1 MKSDNKLILFSV
13 SEAYIDSLELLSKR
27 LDISYTL
34 DKAVLD
40 SFLTERSD
48 ISDQSS
54 EPKDKKMPLYLKMD
68 EDGLSLTDGKH
79 ELRGDFTD
87 NLSRLKQSNLEREML
102 VKAAKLKGLD
112 HPPVLIDATA
122 GMGEDSLLL
131 AASGFNVKLYEYDPI
146 IASLLEDALRRAKA
160 VPELKDIVS
169 RMELHIENSI
179 EAMNNLD
186 ITPDVILL
194 DPMFP
199 ARTKSSLV
207 KKKFQLLQQL
217 EPPCSDA
224 AMLLNAAISLR
235 PRKIIIKRPAKG
247 PYLADIKPDYSLTGK
262 AIRYDCILPETRK
275 F

>member
-1 MKSDNKLILFSV
+1 MKKNTNLIIYSA
-13 SEAYIDSLELLSKR
+13 SEAYIDSLEILSKR
-27 LDISYTL
+27 LDVSYTL
-34 DKAVLD
+34 DKEVLD
-40 SFLTERSD
+40 AFLTE
-48 ISDQSS
+48 QSS
-54 EPKDKKMPLYLKMD
+54 TSGQSLEDNHKKLPLYLKMD
-68 EDGLSLTDGKH
+68 DEGLSLTDGTH
-79 ELRGDFTD
+79 ALRGDFTD

-102 VKAAKLKGLD
+102 IKAAKLKGLD
-112 HPPVLIDATA
+112 HTPVLIDATA

-146 IASLLEDALRRAKA
+146 IASLLEDTLRRAKQ
-160 VPELKDIVS
+160 VPALRDIVS

-179 EAMNNLD
+179 DAMNNLD
-186 ITPDVILL
+186 ITPDIVLL

-199 ARTKSSLV
+199 TRTKSSLV

-235 PRKIIIKRPAKG
+235 PHKIIIKRPVKG
-247 PYLADIKPDYSLTGK
+247 PFLADIKPDYSLTGK

>member
-1 MKSDNKLILFSV
+1 MKKNTNLIIYSA
-13 SEAYIDSLELLSKR
+13 SEAYIDSLEILSKR
-27 LDISYTL
+27 LDVSYTL
-34 DKAVLD
+34 DKEVLD
-40 SFLTERSD
+40 AFLAE
-48 ISDQSS
+48 QSS
-54 EPKDKKMPLYLKMD
+54 TSGQSLEDNHKKLPLYLKMD
-68 EDGLSLTDGKH
+68 DEGLSLTDGTH
-79 ELRGDFTD
+79 ALRGDFTD

-112 HPPVLIDATA
+112 HTPVLIDATA

-146 IASLLEDALRRAKA
+146 IASLLEDTLRRAKQ
-160 VPELKDIVS
+160 VPALRDIVS

-179 EAMNNLD
+179 DAMNNLD
-186 ITPDVILL
+186 ITPDIVLL

-199 ARTKSSLV
+199 TRTKSSLV

-235 PRKIIIKRPAKG
+235 PHKIIIKRPVKG
-247 PYLADIKPDYSLTGK
+247 PFLADIKPDYSLTGK

>member
-1 MKSDNKLILFSV
+1 MTQNTKLMIFSD
-13 SEAYIDSLELLSKR
+13 SESHIERLKLLSKR
-27 LDISYTL
+27 LDTLYTL
-34 DKAVLD
+34 DRTELD
-40 SFLTERSD
+40 AYLTSD
-48 ISDQSS
+48 LFNSDVPTDPS
-54 EPKDKKMPLYLKMD
+54 EKKLPLYLKLDD
-68 EDGLSLTDGKH
+68 EGLSLTDGVQS
-79 ELRGDFTD
+79 LRGDFTD

-102 VKAAKLKGLD
+102 VKAVKLKNQD

-131 AASGFNVKLYEYDPI
+131 AASGFRVKLYEYDPI
-146 IASLLEDALRRAKA
+146 IASLLEDTLMRAGQ
-160 VPELKDIVS
+160 VPELMDTVS

-179 EAMNNLD
+179 HAMNNLD
-186 ITPDVILL
+186 FTPDIILL

-224 AMLLNAAISLR
+224 SELLKAAILAK
-235 PRKIIIKRPAKG
+235 PQKIVIKRPVKG
-247 PYLADIKPDYSLTGK
+247 PYLADIKPDYSYSGK
-262 AIRYDCILPETRK
+262 AIRYDCILPAVRK

>member
-1 MKSDNKLILFSV
+1 MKQNTKLILFSS
-13 SEAYIDSLELLSKR
+13 SETYIDSLELLSKR

-34 DKAVLD
+34 DQAVLEN
-40 SFLTERSD
+40 FLAVESP
-48 ISDQSS
+48 SCEQNS
-54 EPKDKKMPLYLKMD
+54 ETKDKTMPLYLKLD
-68 EDGLSLTDGKH
+68 DKGLSLTDGKH

-87 NLSRLKQSNLEREML
+87 NLSRLKQSNLEREL
-102 VKAAKLKGLD
+102 IVKAAKLRALD

-131 AASGFNVKLYEYDPI
+131 AAAGFNVKLYEYDPV
-146 IASLLEDALRRAKA
+146 IASLLEDTIRRALL
-160 VPELKDIVS
+160 VPELSDIVS
-169 RMELHIENSI
+169 HMELHIENSI

-186 ITPDVILL
+186 IKPDIILL

-199 ARTKSSLV
+199 ARSKSSLV

-224 AMLLNAAISLR
+224 DLLLRSAISLR
-235 PRKIIIKRPAKG
+235 PHKIIIKRPVKG
-247 PYLADIKPDYSLTGK
+247 PFLADIKPDYSLSGK
-262 AIRYDCILPETRK
+262 AIRYDCLLPETRK